1 MLAYFREPSPG
12 AVTQGESAA
21 ARLFCA
27 WCDGTDAFRNERFKL
42 IPRVAKAALA
52 RPSAHRGTAPPR
64 RRVPT
69 HPAFRGRC

>member
-12 AVTQGESAA
+12 AVTKGDSAA

-42 IPRVAKAALA
+42 IPRVAKAYL
-52 RPSAHRGTAPPR
+52 PISPHI
-64 RRVPT
+64 
-69 HPAFRGRC
+69 